1 MSYVKILITTPK
13 EETTTAFDVEEFK
26 QYIDN
31 DTYNKFTT
39 DKNFTDNFNSHA
51 PNNSNYRAEILE
63 VTDTKPFVDDAT
75 MDRLT
80 LAEYALNCYSNPENV
95 LDNISD
101 KLYQYKQLFGGRKL
115 QLNNM
120 DSIQH
125 EKNVLNTFYKNLQKA
140 SANYTDRKSKELV
153 EFVVEQA
160 NKQRGR

>member
-39 DKNFTDNFNSHA
+39 DKNFTDNFNSHT

-63 VTDTKPFVDDAT
+63 VTATKPFVDDAT

-80 LAEYALNCYSNPENV
+80 FAEYALNCYSNPENV
-95 LDNISD
+95 LDNISN

-125 EKNVLNTFYKNLQKA
+125 EKGVLKNYYKDFQQRNA
-140 SANYTDRKSKELV
+140 EYTEKKSKELV
-153 EFVVEQA
+153 EIVMEQA